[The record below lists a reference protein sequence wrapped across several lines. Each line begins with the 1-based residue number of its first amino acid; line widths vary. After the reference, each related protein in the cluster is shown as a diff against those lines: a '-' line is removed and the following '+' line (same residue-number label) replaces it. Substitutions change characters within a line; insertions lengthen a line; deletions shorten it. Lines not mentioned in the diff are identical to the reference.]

1 MLCSEFIVS
10 YGPRM
15 HHVMLKVYCAL
26 LAENVSCYAQCL
38 LYPMVPECIML
49 CLKFIV
55 LYWPKMYHVMLRVYC
70 ILWSQNASCY
80 A

>member
-26 LAENVSCYAQCL
+26 LAENVSCSEFIGSIA
-38 LYPMVPECIML
+38 PECVML
-49 CLKFIV
+49 CLKIIV
-55 LYWPKMYHVMLRVYC
+55 RCGPRMCQVILRFLRA
-70 ILWSQNASCY
+70 LWARNVL
-80 A
+80 